1 MKTKNTKPRPRTK
14 PPLFVFKFKIGQ
26 FTWIA
31 ACRRCS
37 FAKGYYSHPLALK
50 AALSHH
56 SKCLNTQSAP
66 DLYGW
71 IELQSLWSEGE
82 VPLIRKTADQLEP
95 GTEFY
100 GVLKTSE
107 PDGVAPELLLRTQGH
122 VLHLDDYTISQM
134 SPRHFEVVSVVG
146 MYGTFR
152 NSEVN

>member
-1 MKTKNTKPRPRTK
+1 MKTKNTNPKPRTK

-82 VPLIRKTADQLEP
+82 VPLRRKTADQLK
-95 GTEFY
+95 
-100 GVLKTSE
+100 V
-107 PDGVAPELLLRTQGH
+107 GH
-122 VLHLDDYTISQM
+122 LFTGRKLNG
-134 SPRHFEVVSVVG
+134 SPREYLLCTSGGEEDVLVLWARDFIWTTLQARDWEVITDHG
-146 MYGTFR
+146 LLQKP
-152 NSEVN
+152 EVN